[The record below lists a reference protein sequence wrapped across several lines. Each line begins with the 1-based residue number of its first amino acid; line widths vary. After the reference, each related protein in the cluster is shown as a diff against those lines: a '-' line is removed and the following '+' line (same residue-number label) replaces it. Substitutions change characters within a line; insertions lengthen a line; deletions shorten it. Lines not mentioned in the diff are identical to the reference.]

1 MTIDLGRRELL
12 GMLGATGVAVASQP
26 ALAKRGSSYTSEVG
40 RKFYPDGRVHPF
52 RGNTI
57 VCHVDQQGANSG
69 LFDALLDIYRQ
80 FPALR
85 FANKITPLPPSS
97 YHMTIFGG
105 ANHPERKPGLWPTS
119 IPLDTPIEECTRIL
133 GERLEEAHLG
143 PIAPIRM
150 RVDLSEPAERET
162 PFTIRLLP
170 IDDAEN
176 QRLRSLRNRLS
187 EILEIR
193 SPSHDGYRFHV
204 TLAYL
209 IRTLNSS
216 ELREFRA
223 AYRDRHAE
231 LARRCPVIE
240 FGQPEYC
247 SLEDMFHFKRL
258 DYV

>member
-1 MTIDLGRRELL
+1 MTADLGRRELL
-12 GMLGATGVAVASQP
+12 GLFGATGA
-26 ALAKRGSSYTSEVG
+26 ALAASPAIAKRPSSFTSEVG

-57 VCHVDQQGANSG
+57 VCHVDQQGSNSG
-69 LFDALLDIYRQ
+69 LFEALLDIYRQ
-80 FPALR
+80 LPTLR
-85 FANKITPLPPSS
+85 FANKITALPPSS

-133 GERLEEAHLG
+133 GERLERAKLG
-143 PIAPIRM
+143 PVAPIRM
-150 RVDLSEPAERET
+150 RVDLSDPVEREN

-170 IDDAEN
+170 VDEAEN
-176 QRLRSLRNRLS
+176 QRLRALRNTLS
-187 EILEIR
+187 EIFELR
-193 SPSHDGYRFHV
+193 SPSQDAYRFHV

-209 IRTLNSS
+209 IRTLDSV

-223 AYRDRHAE
+223 AYKAQHAAV
-231 LARRCPVIE
+231 ARRCPVIE

-258 DYV
+258 AFL